1 MSILYSCKFFRGQEK
16 SKIVIFFLNENWSK
30 VVTYSWNSTKTS
42 GELSPLMPWKLLHH
56 TSPKS
61 LTKRLE
67 LLLKLIRHFTLGN
80 SPTRPSWLTSLRLP
94 TCCVLAFTVLNK
106 TTVTSVSWR
115 FHMNWFADKN
125 LLSNAQPHKLW
136 LAEAVKKDTK
146 ACWETA
152 VKWDTQACSETA
164 VSWEVSL
171 LCTSASTPGIELLM
185 ESSRK
190 LAKVAIPSLHSTVQ
204 TI

>member
-1 MSILYSCKFFRGQEK
+1 
-16 SKIVIFFLNENWSK
+16 
-30 VVTYSWNSTKTS
+30 
-42 GELSPLMPWKLLHH
+42 MPWKLPQH

-61 LTKRLE
+61 LTKCLQP
-67 LLLKLIRHFTLGN
+67 LLKTIRHVKLGAP
-80 SPTRPSWLTSLRLP
+80 PTKLSWLTSLKFP
-94 TCCVLAFTVLNK
+94 TCYVLALTLLNK